1 MVRDNPDPYVGSMT
15 QPPPKFASASSGTA
29 PIPDVDAGDR
39 VSFGPFTLI
48 VDERLL
54 TRDGVPLSL
63 GGRALDVLIVLVARA
78 GTVVSKQALMAEA
91 WPGVIVSEGSLRFQI
106 TQLRQ
111 ALGDGIAGARYITNV
126 VGRGYSFVADLS
138 APSRSQT
145 TDAPAAADQVETHL
159 PAPASGLVGRDED
172 IAAIVDGLVAGPF
185 FTLVGAGGVGKT
197 TVAVQVGHALLERFG
212 GAIVFVDFAALSDP
226 SLASSVMAS
235 MLRLSVRS
243 TDPVPSVI
251 AYLRDKQVLLILD
264 NCEHVIDAAASLA
277 ERITQAA
284 PGVRVLAT
292 SREPLR
298 AQGEH
303 VYRLGPLA
311 SPPEQPVIT
320 AAMIM
325 SFPATRLFVERAGA
339 SGATLEVNDADAP
352 VIARI
357 CRKLDGLALAIELA
371 ARRVASFGL
380 PQTAALLDERL
391 TLAWRGQRTAQPR
404 HQTLRATLDWSYEL
418 LDGEERQV
426 LCQLPVFVGDFT
438 LDAAR
443 QVVAAEHLS
452 QEHVVATI
460 ASLAE
465 KSLLAVHRSG
475 PFTHYRLLE
484 STRAYALSRAADQ
497 VNEVALRHAR
507 YVCQRLE
514 QVAAREGAFS
524 RDAGGATALADL
536 GNVRAALAWCFG
548 LHGDKALGVALA
560 AAAVPA
566 FLAMSLLAECHHW
579 AERALGSLGAA
590 TRGSRAEMH
599 LQAALGLSL
608 MFTRGNSLPARA
620 ALERSL
626 HVAETLGDAPSQ
638 VQLLGG
644 LQIFHERIGEFVVS
658 LRHAQRSAVV
668 ATNSGDPT
676 ALATAHA
683 MVGLCMHLVG
693 DQGEA
698 RTRLEAALAA
708 SVDPQRAS
716 TIYFGFDHRNRAG
729 IALARTLWLQGWPAR
744 AVLLAQRT
752 VDEAS
757 RLDHPVTLCIALIWA
772 VSVYLWVGDHA
783 RAEQDIDRFIAYAES
798 HSLGPYLAVGRG
810 VKGELAVRRGDV
822 EPGVQAIADCLVEL
836 REARYELLTTAFS
849 ITLAEGLT
857 GLGRNDEALALI
869 EQTVTEVEANG
880 DLYNLPELLR
890 VRARTLLR
898 APAARAEEAQA
909 SLLASLD
916 LSRRQGALAWE
927 LRATTDLARLWAQTP
942 RAGEARNLLKVVLAR
957 FEEGFETADLREAT
971 LLLRSFSA
979 AN

>member
-1 MVRDNPDPYVGSMT
+1 MSYPRPMLST
-15 QPPPKFASASSGTA
+15 
-29 PIPDVDAGDR
+29 VDSLPTPSPGAEDSDA

-48 VDERLL
+48 AAERLL
-54 TRDGVPLSL
+54 TRDGVPLDL
-63 GGRALDVLIVLVARA
+63 GGRALDVLIVLVERA
-78 GTVVSKQALMAEA
+78 GAVVSKRELMAQA
-91 WPGVIVSEGSLRFQI
+91 WPGVVVTEGSLRFQI

-111 ALGDGIAGARYITNV
+111 ALGDGIAGARYIANV
-126 VGRGYSFVADLS
+126 VGRGYSFVADVS
-138 APSRSQT
+138 ARRQPSASDT
-145 TDAPAAADQVETHL
+145 LVAAGRVETSL
-159 PAPASGLVGRDED
+159 PAPTSGLVGRDED
-172 IAAIVDGLVAGPF
+172 IAAIVQGLTAGPI
-185 FTLVGAGGVGKT
+185 FTVVGAGGVGKT
-197 TVAVQVGHALLERFG
+197 TVAVQVGHALVERFG
-212 GAIVFVDFAALSDP
+212 GAVVFVDFAALNDP
-226 SLASSVMAS
+226 SLASTVIAS

-243 TDPVPSVI
+243 ADPVPSVI

-264 NCEHVIDAAASLA
+264 NCEHVIDAAADLA

-284 PGVRVLAT
+284 PGVRILAT

-311 SPPEQPVIT
+311 SPADQPGIT
-320 AAMIM
+320 AEMVL
-325 SFPATRLFVERAGA
+325 SFPATRLFVDRAGA
-339 SGATLEVNDADAP
+339 GGAKLEVNDADAP
-352 VIARI
+352 VIASI

-371 ARRVASFGL
+371 ARRVATFGL
-380 PQTAALLDERL
+380 SQTAALLDERL

-418 LDGEERQV
+418 LDDDERQV
-426 LCQLPVFVGDFT
+426 LCQLPVFVGDFS

-443 QVVAAEHLS
+443 QVIAVETFG

-465 KSLLAVHRSG
+465 KSLLAVHRDG
-475 PFTHYRLLE
+475 PLTHYRLLE
-484 STRAYALSRAADQ
+484 STRAYALSRVDEQ
-497 VNEVALRHAR
+497 LDEVALRHAR
-507 YVCQRLE
+507 HMCQRLE
-514 QVAAREGAFS
+514 QLAAREGAFS

-548 LHGDKALGVALA
+548 PRGDYALGVALA

-566 FLAMSLLAECHHW
+566 FLAMSLLAECHRW
-579 AERALGSLGAA
+579 AERALGNLNAA
-590 TRGSRAEMH
+590 SRGSRAEMH

-608 MFTRGNSLPARA
+608 MFTRGNSHAARV

-626 HVAETLGDAPSQ
+626 HVAEALGDAPSQ
-638 VQLLGG
+638 VQLLGS
-644 LQIFHERIGEFVVS
+644 LQIFHERIGEFMVS

-668 ATNSGDPT
+668 AAHSGDPT
-676 ALATAHA
+676 AMATAHA
-683 MVGLCMHLVG
+683 MVGLCRHLTG
-693 DQGEA
+693 DQDEA
-698 RTRLEAALAA
+698 RTLLEAALAA

-729 IALARTLWLQGWPAR
+729 IALARTLWLQGHPTQ
-744 AVLLAQRT
+744 AVLMAQRT

-757 RLDHPVTLCIALIWA
+757 RLGHPVTLCIALIWA

-810 VKGELAVRRGDV
+810 VKGELAVRRGDAQR
-822 EPGVQAIADCLVEL
+822 GVQAIADCLVEL

-849 ITLAEGLT
+849 ITLAEGLAALART
-857 GLGRNDEALALI
+857 DEALALI
-869 EQTVTEVEANG
+869 DRTVAEVETNG

-898 APAARAEEAQA
+898 AYAVRSEEAQV
-909 SLLASLD
+909 SLMESID

-942 RAGEARNLLKVVLAR
+942 RADEGRQLLRTALNR
-957 FEEGFETADLREAT
+957 FEEGFETSDLQEAT
-971 LLLRSFSA
+971 SLLRSLASPS
-979 AN
+979 

>member
-1 MVRDNPDPYVGSMT
+1 MLSSAAPLPTRTPD
-15 QPPPKFASASSGTA
+15 AE
-29 PIPDVDAGDR
+29 DGDG

-48 VDERLL
+48 AGERLL
-54 TRDGVPLSL
+54 TRDGARLDL

-78 GTVVSKQALMAEA
+78 GAVVSKRELMAEA
-91 WPGVIVSEGSLRFQI
+91 WPGVIVTEGSLRFQI

-111 ALGDGIAGARYITNV
+111 ALGDGISGARYITNV
-126 VGRGYSFVADLS
+126 VGRGYSFVAEVS
-138 APSRSQT
+138 ARRQPT
-145 TDAPAAADQVETHL
+145 TPNAVVATDQVETSL
-159 PAPASGLVGRDED
+159 PAPTTGLVGRDED
-172 IAAIVDGLVAGPF
+172 VAAIVHGLTVGPF
-185 FTLVGAGGVGKT
+185 VTVVGAGGVGKT
-197 TVAVQVGHALLERFG
+197 TVAVQVGYALLQRFG
-212 GAIVFVDFAALSDP
+212 GAVVFVDFAALSDP
-226 SLASSVMAS
+226 SLASTVMAS

-243 TDPVPSVI
+243 ADPVPSVI
-251 AYLRDKQVLLILD
+251 AYLRDRQVLLILD
-264 NCEHVIDAAASLA
+264 NCEHVIDAAADLA

-284 PGVRVLAT
+284 PRVRILAT

-311 SPPEQPVIT
+311 SPPEQPGIT
-320 AAMIM
+320 AEMILF
-325 SFPATRLFVERAGA
+325 FPATRLFVDRAGA
-339 SGATLEVNDADAP
+339 SGAKLEVNEADAP
-352 VIARI
+352 VIAGI

-371 ARRVASFGL
+371 ARRVATFGL
-380 PQTAALLDERL
+380 SQTAKLLDERL

-418 LDGEERQV
+418 LEDDERQV
-426 LCQLPVFVGDFT
+426 LCQLPIFVGDFS

-443 QVVAAEHLS
+443 QVIAVDAFG

-465 KSLLAVHRSG
+465 KSLLAVHRDG
-475 PFTHYRLLE
+475 PLTHYRLLE
-484 STRAYALSRAADQ
+484 STRAYALSRVGDQ
-497 VNEVALRHAR
+497 MDEVALRHAR
-507 YVCQRLE
+507 YLCQRLE

-548 LHGDKALGVALA
+548 PRGDNTLGVALA

-566 FLAMSLLAECHHW
+566 FLAMSLLAECHRW
-579 AERALGSLGAA
+579 AERALANLSAA

-626 HVAETLGDAPSQ
+626 HVAEALGDAHSQ

-658 LRHAQRSAVV
+658 LRHAQRSAVI
-668 ATNSGDPT
+668 AANSGDPT

-683 MVGLCMHLVG
+683 MVGLCRHLVG
-693 DQGEA
+693 DQAEA
-698 RTRLEAALAA
+698 RTLLEAALAA

-729 IALARTLWLQGWPAR
+729 IALARTLWLQGHPTR
-744 AVLLAQRT
+744 AVLTAQRT

-810 VKGELAVRRGDV
+810 VKGELAVRRGDAQR
-822 EPGVQAIADCLVEL
+822 GVQAIADCLVEL

-849 ITLAEGLT
+849 ITLAEGLAT
-857 GLGRNDEALALI
+857 LGRTDEALALI
-869 EQTVTEVEANG
+869 DRTVVEVESNG

-890 VRARTLLR
+890 VRARTVLH
-898 APAARAEEAQA
+898 ASAARAEEAQA
-909 SLLASLD
+909 SLLQSVD

-942 RAGEARNLLKVVLAR
+942 RADEGCVLLRAALDR
-957 FEEGFETADLREAT
+957 FEEGLETLDLQEAAS
-971 LLLRSFSA
+971 LLRSLGSPG
-979 AN
+979 

>member
-1 MVRDNPDPYVGSMT
+1 MS
-15 QPPPKFASASSGTA
+15 QPPLMFAPTSSLPATD
-29 PIPDVDAGDR
+29 PDAEVGDG
-39 VSFGPFTLI
+39 VSFGPFVLI
-48 VDERLL
+48 ASERLL
-54 TRDGVPLSL
+54 MRDGVRLEL

-78 GTVVSKQALMAEA
+78 GTVVSKHELMAEA
-91 WPGVIVSEGSLRFQI
+91 WPGVVVSEGSLRFQI

-126 VGRGYSFVADLS
+126 VGRGYSFVAELS
-138 APSRSQT
+138 TRSRQPT
-145 TDAPAAADQVETHL
+145 PVAPAAADQVETSL
-159 PAPASGLVGRDED
+159 PAPTAGLVGRDED
-172 IAAIVDGLVAGPF
+172 IAAIVHGLTEESF
-185 FTLVGAGGVGKT
+185 FTVVGAGGVGKT
-197 TVAVQVGHALLERFG
+197 TVAVQVGHALLARFG
-212 GAIVFVDFAALSDP
+212 GAVVFVDFAALSDS
-226 SLASSVMAS
+226 SLVSTAMAS

-243 TDPVPSVI
+243 ADPVPSVI
-251 AYLRDKQVLLILD
+251 AYLRDKEVLLILD
-264 NCEHVIDAAASLA
+264 NCEHVIDAAANLA

-303 VYRLGPLA
+303 VYRLGPLP
-311 SPPEQPVIT
+311 SPPDQPGIT
-320 AAMIM
+320 AAMIL
-325 SFPATRLFVERAGA
+325 SFPATRLFVNRAGA
-339 SGATLEVNDADAP
+339 SGAKLEVSDTDAP
-352 VIARI
+352 LIASI
-357 CRKLDGLALAIELA
+357 CRQLDGLALAIELA
-371 ARRVASFGL
+371 ARRVATFGL

-418 LDGEERQV
+418 LDDDERQV
-426 LCQLPVFVGDFT
+426 LCQLPVFVGDFS

-443 QVVAAEHLS
+443 QVIAVDPLG

-465 KSLLAVHRSG
+465 KSLLAVHRVG
-475 PFTHYRLLE
+475 PLTHYRLLE
-484 STRAYALSRAADQ
+484 STRAYAQSRGGEQMDD
-497 VNEVALRHAR
+497 VALRHAR

-514 QVAAREGAFS
+514 QVATREGAFS
-524 RDAGGATALADL
+524 KDAGGATALADL

-548 LHGDKALGVALA
+548 PRGDKALGVALA

-566 FLAMSLLAECHHW
+566 FLAMSLLAECNRW
-579 AERALGSLGAA
+579 AERALSNLTTA

-608 MFTRGNSLPARA
+608 MFTRGNSDAARA

-626 HVAETLGDAPSQ
+626 YVAERLGDALSQ

-658 LRHAQRSAVV
+658 LGHAQRSAIV
-668 ATNSGDPT
+668 AANSGDVT
-676 ALATAHA
+676 AVATAHA
-683 MVGLCMHLVG
+683 MVGLCKHLVG
-693 DQGEA
+693 DQSEA

-708 SVDPQRAS
+708 STDPLRAS

-729 IALARTLWLQGWPAR
+729 IALARTLWLQGHPAR
-744 AVLLAQRT
+744 AVLMAQRT

-810 VKGELAVRRGDV
+810 VKGELAVRRGD
-822 EPGVQAIADCLVEL
+822 PQRGVQAIADCLVEL
-836 REARYELLTTAFS
+836 RESRYELLTTAFS
-849 ITLAEGLT
+849 ITLAEGLAA
-857 GLGRNDEALALI
+857 LGRTDEALALI
-869 EQTVTEVEANG
+869 DQTAAQVESNG

-890 VRARTLLR
+890 VKARTLLQ
-898 APAARAEEAQA
+898 APAARSEEAQA
-909 SLLASLD
+909 SLMASLD

-927 LRATTDLARLWAQTP
+927 LRATTDLARLWARTS
-942 RAGEARNLLKVVLAR
+942 RADAALELLRAVLAR
-957 FEEGFETADLREAT
+957 FEEGFETSDLQQAT
-971 LLLRSFSA
+971 SLLRALATPS
-979 AN
+979 